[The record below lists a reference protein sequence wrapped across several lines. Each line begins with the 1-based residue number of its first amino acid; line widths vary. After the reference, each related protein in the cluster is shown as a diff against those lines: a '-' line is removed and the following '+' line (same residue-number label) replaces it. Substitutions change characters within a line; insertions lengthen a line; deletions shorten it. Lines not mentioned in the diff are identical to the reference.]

1 MTRSKTCP
9 ITSVVLGLLMSLG
22 AQAQTQAQS
31 AGPASRP
38 VDGERLSDWLVRQNP
53 GPQAYPLGLMW
64 LTPSERS
71 DQTILEGELLNQLRH
86 LPGMP
91 DDSRARLLAMVN
103 ALPATGRVRLPKT
116 DARWLQAHPQDDPVL
131 RADHTLVL
139 PLRPTSVSVIT
150 TDGLRC
156 TLPHQ
161 SGAQARDYL
170 RACGRERARQVD
182 RVWLVQA
189 DGRVS
194 DFGVAPWNA
203 QTQDEP
209 APGALLWTPSRQA
222 PWAAA
227 LAGRLTQFLATHSHD
242 AVLAALAPQPS
253 ADARSA
259 PAPKPVPN
267 PAQSPVPA
275 PMTALV
281 PGPAARDPE
290 LSANDWGLIGLLQTP
305 TARMAPAG
313 EVRFHFSRVH
323 PYERGNVFVQP
334 FDALELGFRYTNV
347 VNRLYGPE
355 SLSGKQAYKDK
366 SIDIKFRLLE
376 ESAHLPQVAVGITDL
391 GGTGLFSS
399 EYLVANKRW
408 GAWDTSMGLAWGYLG
423 ASGNLGTPL
432 ARLDPRFN
440 ARGAGVA
447 TGGTPNAAAYF
458 RGPTALFGGVQYTS
472 PTGQWLWKVELD
484 GNDYRHEP
492 QGNVQKQ
499 RTPLNVGLVHRL
511 SPAVDV
517 TAAIERGN
525 TVMLAL
531 TLHTSVARLSAPKV
545 SDQPTPRV
553 LATRPSAEPTWL
565 GTAADVSDMSGW
577 GVRQISRH
585 QDTLRL
591 EIDNT
596 GGAHWDER
604 ISRMAAVLH
613 RDAPADIDVFE
624 LVFVHQGVALS
635 ERRIDRQAWVRSQT
649 ALQEPAQRQPAI
661 TAQAPAQAQSH
672 AKTTVWERSA
682 SRFSYGLVP
691 SFQQNIGGPDGF
703 LLFRAGLAV
712 PVGWKVAESV
722 SLNGTLSLNILDNFE
737 RFKYTAPSNLPRVRT
752 YLREYMTN
760 SRVNVSNL
768 QLTHFGSL
776 GADHYYSAYA
786 GYLESMYGGA
796 GGEWLYRPWH
806 SPWALGVDVNRV
818 QQRSFDQLLGFDQAG
833 LQTGY
838 RQGTGHATLYW
849 DTGWNDTQAKL
860 SAGRYLAGDMGA
872 TLDVSRSFKN
882 GVTMGAWATK
892 TNVSAEKFGEG
903 SFDKGLYLRIPFDV
917 MTTSRSSNVA
927 NLVYSPLTR
936 DGGARLNRS
945 FTLYSASTSRSLA
958 DTRYRPVP

>member
-1 MTRSKTCP
+1 MSRFMSRS
-9 ITSVVLGLLMSLG
+9 LASLALCVWVCWAT
-22 AQAQTQAQS
+22 AQAQS
-31 AGPASRP
+31 PGPGSRP
-38 VDGERLSDWLVRQNP
+38 IDGERLSDWLLRQNP

-71 DQTILEGELLNQLRH
+71 DQTILEGELLYQLQH
-86 LPGMP
+86 LPGVP

-103 ALPATGRVRLPKT
+103 ALPATGRVRLPKA

-139 PLRPTSVSVIT
+139 PQRPTTVSVLT
-150 TDGLRC
+150 SDGRRC

-170 RACGRERARQVD
+170 RACGREHARLVD
-182 RVWLVQA
+182 RLWLVQA

-194 DFGVAPWNA
+194 EFGVAPWNA

-209 APGALLWTPSRQA
+209 APGALIWAPSRQA

-242 AVLAALAPQPS
+242 AVLAAVAVQPS
-253 ADARSA
+253 AELR
-259 PAPKPVPN
+259 
-267 PAQSPVPA
+267 
-275 PMTALV
+275 ALAATE
-281 PGPAARDPE
+281 PAARDAE
-290 LSANDWGLIGLLQTP
+290 ISANDWGLTGLLQTP
-305 TARMAPAG
+305 TARMPAAG

-323 PYERGNVFVQP
+323 PYERSNVFVQP

-347 VNRLYGPE
+347 LNRLYGPE

-376 ESAHLPQVAVGITDL
+376 ESAHWPQVAVGITDL

-408 GAWDTSMGLAWGYLG
+408 GAWDASLGLAWGYLG
-423 ASGNLGTPL
+423 AGGNLGTPL
-432 ARLDPRFN
+432 AGLDPRFKV
-440 ARGAGVA
+440 RGGF
-447 TGGTPNAAAYF
+447 TGFGGTPNTTAYF

-472 PTGQWLWKVELD
+472 ANGQWLWKAELD
-484 GNDYRHEP
+484 GNNYRHEP

-499 RTPLNVGLVHRL
+499 RTPVNVGLVHRL
-511 SPAVDV
+511 NPSIDL
-517 TAAIERGN
+517 TAALERGN
-525 TVMLAL
+525 TVMVGV

-545 SDQPTPRV
+545 SDPPTPRL
-553 LATRPSAEPTWL
+553 LAARPSAEPNWL
-565 GTAADVSDMSGW
+565 GTAADVSEMSGW
-577 GVRQISRH
+577 GVRKITRD
-585 QDTLRL
+585 QDTLRV
-591 EIDNT
+591 EIDNA

-604 ISRMAAVLH
+604 TERIAAVLH
-613 RDAPADIDVFE
+613 RDAPAAIEVFK
-624 LVFVHQGVALS
+624 LVFVQQGVALS
-635 ERRIDRQAWVRSQT
+635 ERRIDRQAWVSGQT
-649 ALQEPAQRQPAI
+649 ALQEPAQRLTAI
-661 TAQAPAQAQSH
+661 TAQRPPATASNTQ
-672 AKTTVWERSA
+672 TTLWERPV

-712 PVGWKVAESV
+712 PVGWKVAENV
-722 SLNGTLSLNILDNFE
+722 SLNGTLSLNILDNFDS
-737 RFKYTAPSNLPRVRT
+737 FKYTAPSNLPRVRT

-768 QLTHFGSL
+768 QITHFDSL
-776 GADHYYSAYA
+776 GADQYYSAYA
-786 GYLESMYGGA
+786 GYLESMYGGL

-806 SPWALGVDVNRV
+806 SPWALGVDLNRV
-818 QQRSFDQLLGFDQAG
+818 QQRNFDQGLGFDKAG
-833 LQTGY
+833 SQTGY
-838 RQGTGHATLYW
+838 RQSTGHATLYW
-849 DTGWNDTQAKL
+849 DTGWNDTHAKL

-917 MTTSRSSNVA
+917 MTTSRSANVA

-945 FTLYSASTSRSLA
+945 FTLYGASTARSLA
-958 DTRYRPVP
+958 DTRFKPVP